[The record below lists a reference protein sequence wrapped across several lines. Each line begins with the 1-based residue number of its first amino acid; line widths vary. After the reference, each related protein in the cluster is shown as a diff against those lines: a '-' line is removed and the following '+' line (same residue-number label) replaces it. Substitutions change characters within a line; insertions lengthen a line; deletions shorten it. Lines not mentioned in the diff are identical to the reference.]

1 LKRVFSLQGK
11 FTFLLLAVV
20 ISSNVIAVGAALY
33 FKFWGLAVSIS
44 LMITIAITLF
54 VVRSYFGPI
63 EEILQAL
70 RGGVASFKDHDYSV
84 SIARTRD
91 DELGELITVYNG
103 LAATLR
109 AERFSLFQ
117 RELLLDTVIQ
127 SSSVAV
133 VIANLRDIIVFSNR
147 VARDLFGLTES
158 LEGHHLQPL
167 CEARSSAMAE
177 QTRQQRDG
185 LFTMETGDENEVYH
199 LTCRRFNLNGQIHQL
214 FLYKQL
220 TREIARQEVETWK
233 KVIRVISHE
242 LNNSLAPISSL
253 SNSAQIMLKKGGD
266 LERLNDIFSSISS
279 RSSHLH
285 EFIEQYARFARLPK
299 PRMRPV
305 EWPMFIADL
314 KKLGDFRLLGET
326 PDTPIIFD
334 PVQMEQVLI
343 NLLKNA
349 VESGSP
355 TDEICLRILFSK
367 DAVLIA
373 IEDRGPGLEESEM
386 AQALLPFYSTK
397 RKGSGLGLPLCREIV
412 EAHGGSFR
420 LSNRPQGGLAAICQL
435 PLVSS

>member
-1 LKRVFSLQGK
+1 MKRVFSLQGK

-20 ISSNVIAVGAALY
+20 ISSNVIAVSTALY

-70 RGGVASFKDHDYSV
+70 RSGVASFKDHDYSV

-147 VARDLFGLTES
+147 VARDLFGLTEP

-167 CEARSSAMAE
+167 CEARSPAMDE

-199 LTCRRFNLNGQIHQL
+199 LTCRRFNLNGQIHRL

-253 SNSAQIMLKKGGD
+253 SNSAQIILQKGGD
-266 LERLNDIFSSISS
+266 LGRLNDIFSSISS

-305 EWPMFIADL
+305 EWPLFIADL
-314 KKLGDFRLLGET
+314 KKLCDFRVLGET
-326 PDTPIIFD
+326 PDTPINFD

-349 VESGSP
+349 VESGSA
-355 TDEICLRILFSK
+355 TDEICLRILFSR
-367 DAVLIA
+367 DTVLIA

-420 LSNRPQGGLAAICQL
+420 LSNRPRGGLAAICQL